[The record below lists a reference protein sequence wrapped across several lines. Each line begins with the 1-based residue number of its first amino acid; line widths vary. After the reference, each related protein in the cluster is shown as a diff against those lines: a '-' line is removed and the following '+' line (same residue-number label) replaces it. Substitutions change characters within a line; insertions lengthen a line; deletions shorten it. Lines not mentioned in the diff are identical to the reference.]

1 MVPKKKLS
9 ACQCFIQFIR
19 IFENIPYNEIVPYF
33 EKWFSK
39 HLTGFRKV
47 FDEQVC
53 LVAMLFFTFHEFRK
67 SWDQGSEY
75 ATLPTGPWKAFD
87 CLPHDLIIPELHAY
101 GFDMPPLR
109 LIHSYLPNRY
119 QRVKTRISYSLGV
132 LLNMEYLKVH
142 FSALFLLM
150 YICDMFFLTETV
162 DIVSYVDTKTP

>member
-1 MVPKKKLS
+1 MPHRSIWSVGYTPEYKNPRYQKRNYQPVSVLS
-9 ACQCFIQFIR
+9 NLSE

-119 QRVKTRISYSLGV
+119 QRLKISIS
-132 LLNMEYLKVH
+132 
-142 FSALFLLM
+142 
-150 YICDMFFLTETV
+150 
-162 DIVSYVDTKTP
+162 SYVDTKTR